1 MRASAQT
8 AGALALLAL
17 LVLML
22 SSSILA
28 YDTPTSCC
36 FSYTKKK
43 IPRNLVTDFYE
54 TNGKCS
60 QPAVVFITR
69 RKLLLCS
76 NPAEKWVQDY
86 MNYLKVNRTV
96 STTRAY

>member
-1 MRASAQT
+1 MRTSAQT

-28 YDTPTSCC
+28 SDPPTSCC
-36 FSYTKKK
+36 FSYTKKR
-43 IPRNLVTDFYE
+43 IPRNLVIDFFE
-54 TNGKCS
+54 TNSRCS

-69 RKLLLCS
+69 KKLQICT
-76 NPAEKWVQDY
+76 NPSEKWVQDH
-86 MNYLKVNRTV
+86 MNYLKANRTV
-96 STTRAY
+96 HATAAY